1 MRRFMAERFA
11 PEDTVKNE
19 RRAITSSKWLACFS
33 RVHYAFGLSVCIVP
47 LHCVPTHLFY
57 DFLTL
62 GNCVLVWPMDNKN
75 SIMNQQPFG
84 RKGPHDGLGTIDDGP
99 RTADG
104 GRRTGRRTGDGG
116 PDGGPGTTYGG
127 RRTEDG
133 GPGTADGGG
142 AIFFIADSDSPPFE
156 TQTMTFSVY
165 LG

>member
-1 MRRFMAERFA
+1 MFSLQIPNWFYYQS
-11 PEDTVKNE
+11 
-19 RRAITSSKWLACFS
+19 AITSSKWLACFS

-75 SIMNQQPFG
+75 SIMNQQIS
-84 RKGPHDGLGTIDDGP
+84 TIIP
-99 RTADG
+99 ETRLIFPENLKKSPAVWEKRSSRRTADG
-104 GRRTGRRTGDGG
+104 GRRTR
-116 PDGGPGTTYGG
+116 DGGPGTTYGG
-127 RRTEDG
+127 RGTADG

-142 AIFFIADSDSPPFE
+142 AIFFIADSDSRPFV